1 MTISENTENLGCL
14 FINNG
19 NDRVNVNLDITN
31 VYPEKLYIYEITYDK
46 CSKYS
51 GKIIGIVEKVE

>member
-14 FINNG
+14 FVYND

-31 VYPEKLYIYEITYDK
+31 VYPERLSVYEITYDER
-46 CSKYS
+46 SKYS